1 MPTSMPA
8 HSAHAHPAISVRQAS
23 RHFGDLCVFSD
34 VSFEVAAGRCCA
46 IVGANGAGKSTLL
59 RCVIG
64 ADRLDHGSITVHGRL
79 VDESSATF
87 RATVAAVVGEPAL
100 FAHLTAHEHLQ
111 LVGVAHGAVDPYTSA
126 TRILDQVGLAE
137 IADQLPVTMS
147 SGQRHRLAL
156 GSALVR
162 PRTIV
167 VLDEPEQHLD
177 TGGRA
182 WLAEAINAEKHAG
195 TAALLVSH
203 DHTLVTAVA
212 DEIVDGDSWR

>member
-1 MPTSMPA
+1 MSTHMPA
-8 HSAHAHPAISVRQAS
+8 RSFRAHPAISVRKAS
-23 RHFGDLCVFSD
+23 RRFGDLCVFSD
-34 VSFEVAAGRCCA
+34 VNFDVTAGRCCA

-64 ADRLDHGSITVHGRL
+64 ADRLDHGSITVRGIP
-79 VDESSATF
+79 VDESSAAF
-87 RATVAAVVGEPAL
+87 RAAVAAVVGEPAL

-111 LVGVAHGAVDPYTSA
+111 LVGVAHGVTDPYDSA
-126 TRILDQVGLAE
+126 TRILDEVGLVE

-156 GSALVR
+156 GSALAR
-162 PRTIV
+162 PRKIL

-182 WLAEAINAEKHAG
+182 WLVEAINAEKHAG
-195 TAALLVSH
+195 TAVLLVSH
-203 DHTLVTAVA
+203 DHNLVTAVA
-212 DEIVDGDSWR
+212 DETVDGDSWR